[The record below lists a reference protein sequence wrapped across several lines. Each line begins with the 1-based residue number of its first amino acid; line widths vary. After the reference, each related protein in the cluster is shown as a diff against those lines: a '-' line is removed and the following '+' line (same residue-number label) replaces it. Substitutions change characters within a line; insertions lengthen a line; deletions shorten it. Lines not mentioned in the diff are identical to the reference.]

1 MINHSDIL
9 LNKDETPVITNG
21 DFVIAPAGE
30 QQIRQIIKS
39 NPGDYKYAPLVGV
52 GIIAALNGPQLQR
65 MESKIREQLSRAG
78 FSVNSV
84 TVIDKEISIDAD

>member
-1 MINHSDIL
+1 MNHGDIIL
-9 LNKDETPVITNG
+9 DGNENPVIMNG
-21 DFVIAPAGE
+21 DFVIASAGE
-30 QQIRQIIKS
+30 QQIRQISKS